1 MAFFVPAIVGVGAI
15 VGAALHGNYSDHG
28 NYSEYSDAHLVG
40 KIKKKKALYEQHQQG
55 VKRLKQSVRESV
67 AAEIAELEKN
77 PDIAPV
83 LQNVEAEKIGEMQLN
98 RLSTETIRRLEE
110 KLRQEIAADEQR
122 LRALEQMIQQI
133 NHMQLTK
140 GF

>member
-1 MAFFVPAIVGVGAI
+1 MPFVAIIGGAVVVGGF
-15 VGAALHGNYSDHG
+15 ALHGNYSDHG

-40 KIKKKKALYEQHQQG
+40 KIKQKKALYEQHQQG
-55 VKRLKQSVRESV
+55 VKRLKRSVRESV

-83 LQNVEAEKIGEMQLN
+83 LQNVEPGKIGEMQLN
-98 RLSTETIRRLEE
+98 RLSSETIGRLEE
-110 KLRQEIAADEQR
+110 KLRQEIAADEQK
-122 LRALEQMIQQI
+122 LQELEQMIQRI

-140 GF
+140 GS

>member
-1 MAFFVPAIVGVGAI
+1 
-15 VGAALHGNYSDHG
+15 
-28 NYSEYSDAHLVG
+28 
-40 KIKKKKALYEQHQQG
+40 
-55 VKRLKQSVRESV
+55 
-67 AAEIAELEKN
+67 
-77 PDIAPV
+77 
-83 LQNVEAEKIGEMQLN
+83 MQLN
-98 RLSTETIRRLEE
+98 RLSTETIGRLEE

>member
-1 MAFFVPAIVGVGAI
+1 MPFVAIIGGAVIVG
-15 VGAALHGNYSDHG
+15 GAALHGNYSDHG

-83 LQNVEAEKIGEMQLN
+83 LQNVEAGRIGEMQLN
-98 RLSTETIRRLEE
+98 RLSTETIGRLEE
-110 KLRQEIAADEQR
+110 KLRQEIAADEQK
-122 LRALEQMIQQI
+122 LQELEQMIQRI

-140 GF
+140 GS

>member
-1 MAFFVPAIVGVGAI
+1 MPFVAIIGGAVVVGGF
-15 VGAALHGNYSDHG
+15 ALHGNYSDHG

-40 KIKKKKALYEQHQQG
+40 KIKQKKALYEQHQQG
-55 VKRLKQSVRESV
+55 VKRLKRSVRESV
-67 AAEIAELEKN
+67 AAEIAELEKI

-83 LQNVEAEKIGEMQLN
+83 LQNVEPGKIGEMQLN

-110 KLRQEIAADEQR
+110 KLRQEIAADEQK
-122 LRALEQMIQQI
+122 LQELEQMIQRI

-140 GF
+140 GS

>member
-1 MAFFVPAIVGVGAI
+1 MPFVAIIGGAVIVG
-15 VGAALHGNYSDHG
+15 GAALHGNYSDHG

-83 LQNVEAEKIGEMQLN
+83 LQNVEDEKIGEMQLN

>member
-1 MAFFVPAIVGVGAI
+1 MPFVAIIGGAVIVG
-15 VGAALHGNYSDHG
+15 GAALHGNYSDHG

-77 PDIAPV
+77 LDIAPV
-83 LQNVEAEKIGEMQLN
+83 LQNVEAGRIGEMQLN
-98 RLSTETIRRLEE
+98 RLSTETIGRLEE

>member
-1 MAFFVPAIVGVGAI
+1 MPFVAIIGGAVVVGGV
-15 VGAALHGNYSDHG
+15 ALHGNYSDHG

-67 AAEIAELEKN
+67 ATEIAELEKN

-83 LQNVEAEKIGEMQLN
+83 LQNVEAGRIGEMQLN
-98 RLSTETIRRLEE
+98 RLSTETIGRLEE

>member
-1 MAFFVPAIVGVGAI
+1 MPFVAIIGGAVVVGGF
-15 VGAALHGNYSDHG
+15 ALHGNYSDHG

-40 KIKKKKALYEQHQQG
+40 KIKQKKALYEQHQQG

-83 LQNVEAEKIGEMQLN
+83 LQNVEPGKIGEMQLN

-140 GF
+140 GS

>member
-1 MAFFVPAIVGVGAI
+1 MPFVAIIGGAVIVG
-15 VGAALHGNYSDHG
+15 GAALHGNYSDHG

-83 LQNVEAEKIGEMQLN
+83 LQNVEARRIGEMQLN
-98 RLSTETIRRLEE
+98 RLSTETIGRLEE

>member
-1 MAFFVPAIVGVGAI
+1 MPFVAIIGGAVVVGGV
-15 VGAALHGNYSDHG
+15 ALHGNYSDHG

-83 LQNVEAEKIGEMQLN
+83 LQNVEDEKIGEMQLN

-122 LRALEQMIQQI
+122 LRALEHMIQQI

>member
-1 MAFFVPAIVGVGAI
+1 MPFVAIIGGAVVVGGV
-15 VGAALHGNYSDHG
+15 ALHGNYSDHG

-98 RLSTETIRRLEE
+98 RLSTETIGRLEE

>member
-1 MAFFVPAIVGVGAI
+1 MIVPAAIAGA
-15 VGAALHGNYSDHG
+15 VLGFALHGNYSDHG

-40 KIKKKKALYEQHQQG
+40 KIKEKKALYEQHQQG
-55 VKRLKQSVRESV
+55 VKRLKRSVRESV

-83 LQNVEAEKIGEMQLN
+83 LQNVKPGKIGEMQLN
-98 RLSTETIRRLEE
+98 HLSSEAIGRLEE
-110 KLRQEIAADEQR
+110 KLRQEIAADEQK
-122 LRALEQMIQQI
+122 LQELEQMIQRI

-140 GF
+140 GS

>member
-1 MAFFVPAIVGVGAI
+1 MPFVAIIGGAVVVGGF
-15 VGAALHGNYSDHG
+15 ALHGNYSDHG

-40 KIKKKKALYEQHQQG
+40 KIKQKKALYEQHQQG

-83 LQNVEAEKIGEMQLN
+83 LQNVEPGKIGEMQLN
-98 RLSTETIRRLEE
+98 RLSSETIGRLEE
-110 KLRQEIAADEQR
+110 KLRQEIAADEQK
-122 LRALEQMIQQI
+122 LQELEQMIQRI

-140 GF
+140 GS

>member
-1 MAFFVPAIVGVGAI
+1 MPFVAIIGGAVVVGGV
-15 VGAALHGNYSDHG
+15 ALHGNYSDHG

-98 RLSTETIRRLEE
+98 RLSTETIGRLEE
-110 KLRQEIAADEQR
+110 KLRQELAADEQR